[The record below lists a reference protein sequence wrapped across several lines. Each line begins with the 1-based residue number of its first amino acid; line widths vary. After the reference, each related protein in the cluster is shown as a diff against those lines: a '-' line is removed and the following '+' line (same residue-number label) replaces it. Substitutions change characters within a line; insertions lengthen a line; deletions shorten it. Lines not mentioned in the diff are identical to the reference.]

1 MIGVCRL
8 EIYIAESASLKDK
21 RRVVKSL
28 LQRVRQRF
36 NVTANEIGSHDL
48 WQVSEIEIATSA
60 TNRTGAEKVLQ
71 EIVKF
76 AEADGRVE
84 IINYGSCYY

>member
-1 MIGVCRL
+1 MIGVCKL
-8 EIYIAESASLKDK
+8 EIYIAESGSLKDK

-36 NVTANEIGSHDL
+36 NATANEIGNHDR

-60 TNRTGAEKVLQ
+60 TDRTGAEKVLQ
-71 EIVKF
+71 EIIKF
-76 AEADGRVE
+76 TEADGRAE
-84 IINYGSCYY
+84 IINQEVYYC